1 MVFWLTKKNYPDE
14 VMIISLLNFE
24 SLKDPRFFWLSLFG
38 VGLIKP
44 APGTIASL
52 LTVLFWWFFL
62 SDLLVIYQVALL
74 FTYVVASILL
84 YRSFA
89 ETVAVEDPSEV
100 VADEFAGMWLALIF
114 LPKEIASV
122 VAAFLVFRLLD
133 IGKPFFIGWIDRNVH
148 GAFGVMADDLAAGA
162 VTSLF
167 LLLAVYFIIS

>member
-1 MVFWLTKKNYPDE
+1 MVFWLTKKNYPEE

-52 LTVLFWWFFL
+52 LTVLLWWFFL
-62 SDLLVIYQVALL
+62 SDLSFIYQVALL
-74 FTYVVASILL
+74 CTYVVVSILL
-84 YRSFA
+84 YRSYA

-114 LPKEIASV
+114 LPKEIACV
-122 VAAFLVFRLLD
+122 VVAFLVFRLLD
-133 IGKPFFIGWIDRNVH
+133 IGKPFFIGWIDKNVH
-148 GAFGVMADDLAAGA
+148 GGFGVMADDLAAGA
-162 VTSLF
+162 VTSL
-167 LLLAVYFIIS
+167 LLLLTVYFMTP

>member
-1 MVFWLTKKNYPDE
+1 MVFWLTKENYPDE
-14 VMIISLLNFE
+14 AMIISLLNFE

-52 LTVLFWWFFL
+52 LTVLLWWFFL
-62 SDLLVIYQVALL
+62 SDLSFIYQVALL
-74 FTYVVASILL
+74 CTYVVVSILL

-114 LPKEIASV
+114 LPKEIACV
-122 VAAFLVFRLLD
+122 VVAFLVFRLLD
-133 IGKPFFIGWIDRNVH
+133 IGKPFFIGWIDKNVH
-148 GAFGVMADDLAAGA
+148 GSFGVMADDLAAGA
-162 VTSLF
+162 VTSL
-167 LLLAVYFIIS
+167 LLLLTVYFMTP

>member
-1 MVFWLTKKNYPDE
+1 MVFWLTKENYLDE

-44 APGTIASL
+44 ALSTIASL
-52 LTVLFWWFFL
+52 LTVLLWWFFL
-62 SDLLVIYQVALL
+62 SDLSFIYQVALL
-74 FTYVVASILL
+74 CTYVVVSILL

-122 VAAFLVFRLLD
+122 AAAFFGFQVIGYRQTIFYRMDRQECARRL
-133 IGKPFFIGWIDRNVH
+133 GSNG
-148 GAFGVMADDLAAGA
+148 
-162 VTSLF
+162 
-167 LLLAVYFIIS
+167 

>member
-1 MVFWLTKKNYPDE
+1 MVFWLTKENYLDE

-24 SLKDPRFFWLSLFG
+24 SLKDLRFFWLSLFG

-52 LTVLFWWFFL
+52 LTVLLWWFFL
-62 SDLLVIYQVALL
+62 SDLSFIYQVALL
-74 FTYVVASILL
+74 CTYVVVSILL

-114 LPKEIASV
+114 LPKEIAAV
-122 VAAFLVFRLLD
+122 VVAFLVFRLLD
-133 IGKPFFIGWIDRNVH
+133 IVKPFFIGWIDKNVR
-148 GAFGVMADDLAAGA
+148 GGLGLMADDLVAGA
-162 VTSLF
+162 VTSLL
-167 LLLAVYFIIS
+167 LLLAVYFITS

>member
-1 MVFWLTKKNYPDE
+1 MVFWLTKENYLDE
-14 VMIISLLNFE
+14 VTIISFLNFE

-44 APGTIASL
+44 APGSIASL
-52 LTVLFWWFFL
+52 LTVLLWWFFL
-62 SDLLVIYQVALL
+62 SDLSFIYQVALL
-74 FTYVVASILL
+74 CTYVVVSILL

-167 LLLAVYFIIS
+167 LLLAVYFILS

>member
-1 MVFWLTKKNYPDE
+1 MVFWLTKENYLDE

-38 VGLIKP
+38 VGLFKP
-44 APGTIASL
+44 APFSIASL
-52 LTVLFWWFFL
+52 LSVLLWWFFL
-62 SDLLVIYQVALL
+62 SDLSFIYQVALL
-74 FTYVVASILL
+74 CTYVVVSILL

-133 IGKPFFIGWIDRNVH
+133 IGKPFFIGWIDKNVH
-148 GAFGVMADDLAAGA
+148 GGLGVMADDLVAGA
-162 VTSLF
+162 VTSLL
-167 LLLAVYFIIS
+167 LLLAVYFINS

>member
-1 MVFWLTKKNYPDE
+1 MVFWLTKEKCLDE

-24 SLKDPRFFWLSLFG
+24 SLKDPRFFWLSLLG

-52 LTVLFWWFFL
+52 LTVLLWWFFL
-62 SDLLVIYQVALL
+62 SDLSVIYQIALL
-74 FTYVVASILL
+74 FTYIVVSILF

-89 ETVAVEDPSEV
+89 ETVTVEDPSEV

-122 VAAFLVFRLLD
+122 AAAFLVFRLLD
-133 IGKPFFIGWIDRNVH
+133 IGKPFFIGWIDKNLH
-148 GAFGVMADDLAAGA
+148 GGLGVMADDLVAGA
-162 VTSLF
+162 VTSLL
-167 LLLAVYFIIS
+167 LLLAVYFITS

>member
-38 VGLIKP
+38 AGLIKP

-52 LTVLFWWFFL
+52 LTILLWWFFL
-62 SDLLVIYQVALL
+62 SDLQVIYQVTLL
-74 FTYVVASILL
+74 STYVVDSIQL

-114 LPKEIASV
+114 LPKEITLVV
-122 VAAFLVFRLLD
+122 VAFAGFRWLD
-133 IGKPFFIGWIDRNVH
+133 IVKPLFIGWIDENVH
-148 GAFGVMADDLAAGA
+148 GGFGMMADDLAAGSIVA
-162 VTSLF
+162 LSLS
-167 LLLAVYFIIS
+167 LAVHVIAF

>member
-1 MVFWLTKKNYPDE
+1 MVFWLTKENYPYE
-14 VMIISLLNFE
+14 VTIISLLNFE
-24 SLKDPRFFWLSLFG
+24 SLKDPRFFWLSLAG

-52 LTVLFWWFFL
+52 LTVLLWWFFL
-62 SDLLVIYQVALL
+62 SDLSFIFQVALL
-74 FTYVVASILL
+74 FTYVLVSILL

-122 VAAFLVFRLLD
+122 AAAFLVFRLLD

-167 LLLAVYFIIS
+167 LLLVVYFIIS

>member
-1 MVFWLTKKNYPDE
+1 MMKENYPDE

-52 LTVLFWWFFL
+52 LTVLLWWFFL
-62 SDLLVIYQVALL
+62 SALPVIYQVALL
-74 FTYVVASILL
+74 CTYIVVSILL
-84 YRSFA
+84 YRAFA

-133 IGKPFFIGWIDRNVH
+133 IGKPFFIGWVDKNVH
-148 GAFGVMADDLAAGA
+148 GGLGVMADDLVAGA
-162 VTSLF
+162 VTSLL
-167 LLLAVYFIIS
+167 LLLAVYFITP

>member
-52 LTVLFWWFFL
+52 LTVLLWWFFL

>member
-14 VMIISLLNFE
+14 VMIISVLNFE

-52 LTVLFWWFFL
+52 LTVLLWWFFL
-62 SDLLVIYQVALL
+62 SDLPAIYQGAFL
-74 FTYVVASILL
+74 FTYVVISILL

-114 LPKEIASV
+114 LPKEIVSV

-133 IGKPFFIGWIDRNVH
+133 IGKPFFIGWIDKNVH
-148 GAFGVMADDLAAGA
+148 GGLGIMADDLVAGA
-162 VTSLF
+162 VTSL
-167 LLLAVYFIIS
+167 LSLLAVYFMTL